1 MASFPQLA
9 IRGFTFLWVL
19 LTMALVGNVIADAF
33 AGNASSINYAIFVST
48 FDMLVLI
55 IGIAAAFMDLSS
67 FGLILLALDG
77 LAALFTLIAGI
88 VLAAK
93 LGVHSCGNQVNRSF
107 SQNILEG
114 IYQQLN
120 SLTLTPTT
128 LQTAPTTQE
137 RDATSFKLAQ
147 LSTGLLSSD
156 LSHLL
161 SFLAWDREDLHP

>member
-93 LGVHSCGNQVNRSF
+93 LGVHSCGNQSYINSNHLTNGSNNPGKRCHELQASTAFYWFAFVGFVASAVISGLGSRGSTSMRGGIRKGGPSM
-107 SQNILEG
+107 SQV
-114 IYQQLN
+114 
-120 SLTLTPTT
+120 
-128 LQTAPTTQE
+128 
-137 RDATSFKLAQ
+137 
-147 LSTGLLSSD
+147 
-156 LSHLL
+156 
-161 SFLAWDREDLHP
+161 